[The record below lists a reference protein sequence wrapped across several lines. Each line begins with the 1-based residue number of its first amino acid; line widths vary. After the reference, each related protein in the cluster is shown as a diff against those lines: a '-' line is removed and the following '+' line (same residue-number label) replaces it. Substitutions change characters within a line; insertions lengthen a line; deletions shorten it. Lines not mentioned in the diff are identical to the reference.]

1 MRKVFLNKWFI
12 LSALLTISLSA
23 FSVVAYKKT
32 TEICPTNSESCKK
45 PVQKGGNATLIWD
58 NLTRQ
63 FSSSILIN

>member
-32 TEICPTNSESCKK
+32 TEVCPSNAESCAK
-45 PVQKGGNATLIWD
+45 PFQKGGNATLIWD

-63 FSSSILIN
+63 FSSILIH

>member
-32 TEICPTNSESCKK
+32 TEICSTNSESCKK
-45 PVQKGGNATLIWD
+45 PAQKGGNATLIWD

-63 FSSSILIN
+63 FTSILIK